1 MSKKYIFPV
10 LFILIAITGCQEK
23 SDDLNIQDLTENE
36 MIVLN
41 RYITLERARAVAI
54 VDSLTGTAL
63 LDSLN
68 TAWGDSSLAETI
80 ALLPKKT
87 ERLSSFH
94 KLLVRVLDSERDSL
108 LLAPDTRRL
117 LNPLPDFKLE
127 ENPSQE
133 LPSVHQLQLQTSS
146 KALVLSYQFE

>member
-10 LFILIAITGCQEK
+10 LFILIALTGCQEE

-36 MIVLN
+36 TIVLN

-54 VDSLTGTAL
+54 VDSLTGTAM

-80 ALLPKKT
+80 ALLPQQPT
-87 ERLSSFH
+87 RLSAFH

-108 LLAPDTRRL
+108 LLAPVAERL
-117 LNPLPDFKLE
+117 LHPLPDIEPE
-127 ENPSQE
+127 EKP
-133 LPSVHQLQLQTSS
+133 
-146 KALVLSYQFE
+146 